1 MGRKKGRR
9 QCNAVLTA
17 PLPPQI
23 YQPPSWLGA
32 GAGCGQVDHVSRAP
46 PSLPSLPIL
55 FLAFLFP
62 ACLPFFIYLF
72 ICRIIIIYPPLS
84 LSLPRSS
91 TASSFFL
98 LTNKQN
104 FVSYVTKISSVLPLV
119 SFGPSRLSL
128 LLATHGKS
136 TPTQLGSDL
145 TDFVACRLVFRLHPC
160 YAMLCFPCPLVG
172 GSSS

>member
-1 MGRKKGRR
+1 
-9 QCNAVLTA
+9 
-17 PLPPQI
+17 
-23 YQPPSWLGA
+23 
-32 GAGCGQVDHVSRAP
+32 
-46 PSLPSLPIL
+46 
-55 FLAFLFP
+55 
-62 ACLPFFIYLF
+62 
-72 ICRIIIIYPPLS
+72 
-84 LSLPRSS
+84 
-91 TASSFFL
+91 L